1 MEEKEKKKIEE
12 KKVEEEEKEEE
23 LIEKGEIKLKISI
36 TKEKFSKM
44 VKKLRMEL
52 NYRQEDLVNK
62 SGLTFQT
69 ISKIENH
76 PQNVTLGT
84 IRLLAD
90 GFGMTMLLIS
100 KNFKT

>member
-1 MEEKEKKKIEE
+1 MEEKEKKKIE
-12 KKVEEEEKEEE
+12 KKEEE
-23 LIEKGEIKLKISI
+23 IEKREKRQKIII

-90 GFGMTMLLIS
+90 GFGMTMSELFSYLEEE
-100 KNFKT
+100 